1 MNVAAETRSAVRE
14 APFLHTAL
22 RAGVVNYTAAA
33 ELLDVDGE
41 SEAIAAALRRF
52 AAELDPIEPDE
63 RAVTVRMQRGV
74 SVVDADRDED
84 SEVSA
89 DATLWAVAG
98 TVIDSSGGDAT
109 ALVCTGAIDAALFA
123 TILSRLH
130 TAAIEPI
137 AAGFARAA
145 TTESPDGT
153 AVVVVGRREAIDA
166 LRIVESAA
174 ETHRA

>member
-1 MNVAAETRSAVRE
+1 MNVAAETRSAVE
-14 APFLHTAL
+14 SAPFLHRAL

-33 ELLDVDGE
+33 EVLDIDGE
-41 SEAIAAALRRF
+41 SEAIAAALRRY

-63 RAVTVRMQRGV
+63 RSVTVRMQRGV
-74 SVVDADRDED
+74 SVVDADRDEE

-109 ALVCTGAIDAALFA
+109 ALVCTGAIDSALFA
-123 TILSRLH
+123 TIFSRLH

-137 AAGFARAA
+137 AAGFAHAD
-145 TTESPDGT
+145 TTEATDGT
-153 AVVVVGRREAIDA
+153 AVVVVGRREAIDT
-166 LRIVESAA
+166 LRLIESAA
-174 ETHRA
+174 ETHQT

>member
-74 SVVDADRDED
+74 SVGSADPVENPD
-84 SEVSA
+84 VSA
-89 DATLWAVAG
+89 NTTLCAIAG

-109 ALVCTGAIDAALFA
+109 ALVCTGAIDTALFA

-130 TAAIEPI
+130 TAEIEPS
-137 AAGFARAA
+137 AAGFARADTA
-145 TTESPDGT
+145 DNPDGV

-174 ETHRA
+174 ETHRV